1 MFRLALLFLM
11 AACSQ
16 VWAQPR
22 IPADLKIEESVDAKG
37 KAKVLFIAGTT
48 VFKPGE
54 HDYIGGCRELMKSV
68 ADGGKAA
75 PVLALEW
82 PTKAETWNDVAS
94 VVFFFDGA
102 EKHQAV
108 AKGRAAQ
115 IDALVKK
122 GAGLVQLHQTADYP
136 DAFTEKAVSW
146 SGGAWKKGMG
156 KRAHWVE
163 TFKDFPQH
171 PVFNGVGA
179 FTIDDGWL
187 WNIKFVDGMKGVTP
201 LLRTVDP
208 KKKDDPKADAA
219 IVAWAY
225 ERPAGGRSVTFT
237 GGHLHKSLEDPNYR
251 RFLTNAI
258 LWSAEKV
265 TANAAASR

>member
-1 MFRLALLFLM
+1 MFRLAILLSL
-11 AACSQ
+11 AACASLF
-16 VWAQPR
+16 AQAR
-22 IPADLKIEESVDAKG
+22 VPADLKVEEAVDAKG
-37 KAKVLFIAGTT
+37 KTKILFIAGTS

-68 ADGGKAA
+68 SNSKEVV
-75 PVLALEW
+75 PVLALDW
-82 PTKAETWNDVAS
+82 PAKPETWKDVAA

-108 AKGRAAQ
+108 TKGRAAQ
-115 IDALVKK
+115 VDELVKK

-136 DAFTEKAVSW
+136 DAFTTKAMAW
-146 SGGAWKKGMG
+146 AGGAWKKGMG

-163 TFKDFPQH
+163 TFKEFPSH
-171 PVFNGVGA
+171 PIFNGVDSFA
-179 FTIDDGWL
+179 IDDGWL

-225 ERPAGGRSVTFT
+225 ERPGGGKSVTFT
-237 GGHLHKSLEDPNYR
+237 GGHLHKSLEDANYR

-258 LWSAEKV
+258 LWSAG
-265 TANAAASR
+265 R

>member
-1 MFRLALLFLM
+1 MFRLVILGLL
-11 AACSQ
+11 ACSPCLL
-16 VWAQPR
+16 AQGR
-22 IPADLKIEESVDAKG
+22 IPADLKVEETVDSKG
-37 KAKVLFIAGTT
+37 KTKILFIAGTS

-68 ADGGKAA
+68 SATKDVV
-75 PVLALEW
+75 PVLALDW
-82 PTKAETWNDVAS
+82 PAKPETWNDVAA

-108 AKGRAAQ
+108 AKGRSAQ
-115 IDALVKK
+115 IDELMKK

-136 DAFTEKAVSW
+136 DAFTDKAISW
-146 SGGAWKKGMG
+146 AGGAWKKGMG

-163 TFKDFPQH
+163 TFKEFPSQ
-171 PVFNGVGA
+171 PVFSGVGA

-187 WNIKFVDGMKGVTP
+187 WNIKFVEGMKGITP

-219 IVAWAY
+219 IIAWAY
-225 ERPAGGRSVTFT
+225 ERPGGGKSVTFT
-237 GGHLHKSLEDPNYR
+237 GGHLHKSLDDANYR
-251 RFLTNAI
+251 RFLTNSI
-258 LWSAEKV
+258 LWSAGIHSP
-265 TANAAASR
+265 AAK

>member
-1 MFRLALLFLM
+1 MFHMVVLGLLASCPCLFGQ
-11 AACSQ
+11 A
-16 VWAQPR
+16 R
-22 IPADLKIEESVDAKG
+22 IPADLKVEEAVDAKG
-37 KAKVLFIAGTT
+37 KTKILFIAGTT

-68 ADGGKAA
+68 SANKQVV

-82 PTKAETWNDVAS
+82 PAKPETWNDVAA

-108 AKGRAAQ
+108 AKGRADQ
-115 IDALVKK
+115 IDELVKK
-122 GAGLVQLHQTADYP
+122 GVGLVQLHQTADYP
-136 DAFTEKAVSW
+136 DAFTAKAISW
-146 SGGAWKKGMG
+146 AGGAWKKGTG

-163 TFKDFPQH
+163 TFKEFPSH
-171 PVFNGVGA
+171 PVFSGVGA

-187 WNIKFVDGMKGVTP
+187 WNIKFVEGMKGVTP

-219 IVAWAY
+219 IIAWAY
-225 ERPAGGRSVTFT
+225 DRPGGGKSVTFT
-237 GGHLHKSLEDPNYR
+237 GGHLHKSLDEANYR

-258 LWSAEKV
+258 LWSAGINPQS
-265 TANAAASR
+265 AQ

>member
-1 MFRLALLFLM
+1 MFRLALLALLSTC
-11 AACSQ
+11 AT
-16 VWAQPR
+16 VLAQAR
-22 IPADLKIEESVDAKG
+22 IPADLKVEESVDSKG

-54 HDYIGGCRELMKSV
+54 HDYIGGCRELMNSL
-68 ADGGKAA
+68 AQGGKVA
-75 PVLALEW
+75 PVLALDW
-82 PTKAETWNDVAS
+82 PAKPETWDDVAS

-108 AKGRAAQ
+108 AKGRASK
-115 IDALVKK
+115 IDEIVKK
-122 GAGLVQLHQTADYP
+122 GAGIVQLHQTADYP
-136 DAFTEKAVSW
+136 DAYTNKALSW
-146 SGGAWKKGMG
+146 AGGAWKKGMG

-163 TFKDFPQH
+163 TFKEFPQH
-171 PVFNGVGA
+171 PVFDGVGA

-187 WNIKFVDGMKGVTP
+187 WNIKFVDGMKGITP

-225 ERPAGGRSVTFT
+225 ERPEGGRSVTFT

-258 LWSAEKV
+258 TWSAEKKPG
-265 TANAAASR
+265 NAPSNR